1 MITIIL
7 ILSVMSV
14 AGCISNEGPAGPRG
28 PEGPEGPAG
37 PQGEPGESSYIF
49 EFENLNFTSPDYEI
63 YLDYPNDF
71 EGLASD
77 VALVYLLWGV
87 ENIDGTD
94 VEIWRQLPQTLL
106 LDAGQLIYNYDFTLN
121 DVRLFLDA
129 TFPLDN
135 LTAVDTDE
143 WVARVVVVPGNFWAT
158 ARIDRNIGYYELID
172 ALGLEHKP
180 VTVKA
185 MQRR

>member
-1 MITIIL
+1 MKNIITIIFVTAGL
-7 ILSVMSV
+7 ALS
-14 AGCISNEGPAGPRG
+14 GCISEQGPMGPRG
-28 PEGPEGPAG
+28 LEGPEG
-37 PQGEPGESSYIF
+37 PQGEPGESGYIF

-63 YLDYPNDF
+63 YLEYPNDF

-106 LDAGQLIYNYDFTLN
+106 LDAGQLIYNYDFTLR
-121 DVRLFLDA
+121 DVRLFLNA

-158 ARIDRNIGYYELID
+158 ARVDRNIGYFELID
-172 ALGLEHKP
+172 ALGLEHKTA
-180 VTVKA
+180 TVEA